1 MAQREDSFKA
11 AQNEVLDAESLR
23 LVYLE
28 TNVSVGVA
36 EPILL
41 RVLIQARTRLMVT
54 FGFY

>member
-11 AQNEVLDAESLR
+11 AQNQVLDAESLR

-41 RVLIQARTRLMVT
+41 RVLIQVRTRLMVT

>member
-11 AQNEVLDAESLR
+11 AQNQVLDAEGLR

-41 RVLIQARTRLMVT
+41 RVLIQTRTRLMVT

>member
-1 MAQREDSFKA
+1 MAQREDSLKA
-11 AQNEVLDAESLR
+11 AQNQVLDAKSLR

-28 TNVSVGVA
+28 KNVSVGVA

>member
-1 MAQREDSFKA
+1 MAQREDSLKA
-11 AQNEVLDAESLR
+11 AQNQVLDAEGLR

-41 RVLIQARTRLMVT
+41 RVLIQTRTRLMVT